1 MGTFALSGAWQREV
15 VVLHLRYAGLLVAA
29 SIASASCDTTSPA
42 GPPAGVEILS
52 GQSQIGTVNLTL
64 PEPIAVRVVDSDGRR
79 VDGFP
84 IIFKVLEGDG
94 ALGPAEVKRVSTLTN
109 SEGEATVKWRL
120 GTRAGPQG
128 VTVAVEAFEPLTFQA
143 LALPGPPLSLAAV
156 SGSGQRGPV
165 GQELPEPFMAAVLDE
180 FDNGIPD
187 VTLAWEVTA
196 GAGDVSNPTVK
207 TDSTGIASVAF
218 TPGGVG
224 EILVKANV
232 VGFDPATFVA
242 VGQAL
247 LIDPAG
253 DQFAAAEHYV
263 PPDVV
268 QLKAWVEAGELQI
281 RIWFTDFPQPGDWAD
296 DEALAGYVDLDVDQ
310 NPATGATPFTDRLR
324 PGSGSTGLGA
334 EFSVALFAANG
345 RFDVLDKRGSV
356 IGNVRSRFAG
366 NTVRMWIPLSLIG
379 DDGLVDLAVIVGT
392 VQQLSDIAP
401 DDGSLVMA
409 GPAGGAR

>member
-1 MGTFALSGAWQREV
+1 MGTFALPGARQREV

-29 SIASASCDTTSPA
+29 SIASASCDTTGPA
-42 GPPAGVEILS
+42 GPPAGIEILS
-52 GQSQIGTVNLTL
+52 GQSQIGPVDLTL
-64 PEPIAVRVVDSDGRR
+64 PEPIAVRVVDGDGRR

-84 IIFKVLEGDG
+84 IIFKVIEGDG
-94 ALGPAEVKRVSTLTN
+94 TLGPAELKRVSTLTN
-109 SEGEATVKWRL
+109 SGEATVKWRL
-120 GTRAGPQG
+120 GTRAGPQA

-143 LALPGPPLSLAAV
+143 LALPGPPVSLAAV
-156 SGSGQRGPV
+156 SGSGQRGPI
-165 GQELPEPFMAAVLDE
+165 GQELPEPFMVAVLDE

-187 VTLAWEVTA
+187 VTLEWEVAA
-196 GAGDVSNPTVK
+196 GAGDLSSPTVK
-207 TDSTGIASVAF
+207 TDSAGIASVAF

-253 DQFAAAEHYV
+253 DQFASAEHYI
-263 PPDVV
+263 PPDIV

-281 RIWFTDFPQPGDWAD
+281 RIWFTDFQLRSDWAD
-296 DEALAGYVDLDVDQ
+296 DEALAGYVDLDIDQ

-324 PGSGSTGLGA
+324 PGSGSTGIGA
-334 EFSVALFAANG
+334 EFSVALFTTNG
-345 RFDVLDKRGSV
+345 RFDVLDKRGNV
-356 IGNVRSRFAG
+356 IGSVRSRFAG

-392 VQQLSDIAP
+392 VQQLTDIAP
-401 DDGSLVMA
+401 DDGSLVMV